1 MMRQCLSLI
10 KTHAERHSAGAIPTS
25 IREAFEV
32 LRVMQK
38 SLLRNLVF
46 IAGCDKLGGYIL
58 VHHAG
63 RTLAHEYR
71 KKAV

>member
-1 MMRQCLSLI
+1 MSLI

-32 LRVMQK
+32 LQVMQNP
-38 SLLRNLVF
+38 LLKNLVF
-46 IAGCDKLGGYIL
+46 IAGCDKLRKYIL
-58 VHHAG
+58 AHHAG
-63 RTLAHEYR
+63 RTFAHEYR